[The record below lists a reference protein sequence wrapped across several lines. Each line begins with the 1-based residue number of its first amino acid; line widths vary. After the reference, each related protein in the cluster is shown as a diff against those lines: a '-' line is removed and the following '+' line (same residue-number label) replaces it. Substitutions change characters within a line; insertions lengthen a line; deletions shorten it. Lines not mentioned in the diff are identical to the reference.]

1 MHYFISTIS
10 FIFLFYVPTAT
21 ASVDKNDDTFLA
33 FVKGDP
39 NQNNEVLIQMYE
51 ARLGLMYLMRENWKC
66 DKIRKEI
73 KKEEKEYEECEKLR
87 KYLDILYEYLFQV
100 YTGPETAADQIVKP
114 MFKHNDKN
122 VSGKEVLISSQ
133 HDELNSSTNY
143 TDILT
148 TFLQRDD
155 AKTQLLIKEA
165 KDWAQNIELIIREPK
180 FDANLSRWFYQTVV
194 APFTLFPSPFP
205 RKFFEQAANV
215 QTALNLLYF
224 RIMRDYPFLKEVYQK
239 LIKNEQ
245 PLSSALQIMEEIHLE
260 GIKQPLTVL
269 FQRADYMLC
278 ESNYEGNEK
287 PSFELKQIEV
297 NGSAI
302 GGLGYSTRTSK
313 LHRQILSKTGLN
325 LSNSVEN
332 NTSALTVE
340 AIYQAWQKFGDPKAI
355 IIFIFDEAFFA
366 YYERIGLYFELADKF
381 EGKTEIIALNLKQC
395 AEFLKL
401 DPHDFTLRYDD
412 KIVAVVFNQDNM
424 LSTDP
429 KKMESRRTIE
439 RSTAIK
445 APSLAAAL
453 AHTKKVQQVLAKPG
467 MVERFFPNPEEAPLI
482 EAIRKTY
489 ANLWTIEEDDNNEY
503 PQIIEEVK
511 KDPHKFVLKKI
522 EYAQYQNRNLARI
535 YFEQEILKSM
545 TNFTPIERSAYILM
559 EKLQPT
565 IVKNHIVKTMFDE
578 NMNVPPS
585 IFEDVTPEL
594 GIFGTLLGNIV
605 DGKVLHNVQLGH
617 QMKTKLASENEGGI
631 ARGKSAYDSAYLI
644 D

>member
-340 AIYQAWQKFGDPKAI
+340 AIYQA
-355 IIFIFDEAFFA
+355 
-366 YYERIGLYFELADKF
+366 
-381 EGKTEIIALNLKQC
+381 C
-395 AEFLKL
+395 LKL

>member
-1 MHYFISTIS
+1 M
-10 FIFLFYVPTAT
+10 
-21 ASVDKNDDTFLA
+21 
-33 FVKGDP
+33 
-39 NQNNEVLIQMYE
+39 
-51 ARLGLMYLMRENWKC
+51 
-66 DKIRKEI
+66 
-73 KKEEKEYEECEKLR
+73 
-87 KYLDILYEYLFQV
+87 
-100 YTGPETAADQIVKP
+100 
-114 MFKHNDKN
+114 
-122 VSGKEVLISSQ
+122 
-133 HDELNSSTNY
+133 
-143 TDILT
+143 
-148 TFLQRDD
+148 
-155 AKTQLLIKEA
+155 
-165 KDWAQNIELIIREPK
+165 REPK
-180 FDANLSRWFYQTVV
+180 FDANLLWWFYQTVV

-224 RIMRDYPFLKEVYQK
+224 RIMRDYPFLKEVYRN
-239 LIKNEQ
+239 LIKHEQ

-302 GGLGYSTRTSK
+302 GGLGFSTRTSK
-313 LHRQILSKTGLN
+313 LHRQILSKTGLD
-325 LSNSVEN
+325 LSKSVEN
-332 NTSALTVE
+332 NTSTLTVE

-355 IIFIFDEAFFA
+355 IILIFDEAYAFV
-366 YYERIGLYFELADKF
+366 YYERTGLYFDLADKF
-381 EGKTEIIALNLKQC
+381 EGKTEIIALNLKHC

-401 DPHDFTLRYDD
+401 DPHDFTLRYDN
-412 KIVAVVFNQDNM
+412 KIVAVVFNQDVM

-429 KKMESRRTIE
+429 GKMEARRTIE

-445 APSLAAAL
+445 APSLVAAL

-489 ANLWTIEEDDNNEY
+489 ANLWTIEEDDNNDY
-503 PQIIEEVK
+503 PQIIQAVK
-511 KDPHKFVLKKI
+511 KNPHKFVLKKI
-522 EYAQYQNRNLARI
+522 EYAQYRNRNLERI
-535 YFEQEILKSM
+535 YFKEEILKSM
-545 TNFTPIERSAYILM
+545 TKFTPIERSAYILM
-559 EKLQPT
+559 EKLQPI
-565 IVKNHIVKTMFDE
+565 IVKNHIVKTIFDE

-585 IFEDVTPEL
+585 TFEDVTPEL

-617 QMKTKLASENEGGI
+617 QLKTKLASENEGSI
-631 ARGKSAYDSAYLI
+631 ALGKSVYDSAYLV